1 MAKHFSLREFQQGL
15 SARLQALAD
24 APSAAASKLG
34 VQAGRDLW
42 LVDLIEAGEV
52 VPLPELTKVPLTR
65 PWFSGVANIRGVLYS
80 IVDFSA
86 FMGGEPTTLGPDS
99 RVLLVGQKL
108 AANCGILVNRM
119 MGLRRIEQLQRVE
132 SAAPAA
138 PWVSA
143 EYTDG
148 EDRHWKELQL
158 RKLVEHP
165 DFLQIGV

>member
-1 MAKHFSLREFQQGL
+1 MAKRFSLREFQQGL
-15 SARLQALAD
+15 SARLQAVVD
-24 APSAAASKLG
+24 APPVATSKLG
-34 VQAGRDLW
+34 VLAGRDLW

-86 FMGGEPTTLGPDS
+86 FTGGEPSQLGLDT

-108 AANCGILVNRM
+108 AANCGLLVNRM
-119 MGLRRIEQLQRVE
+119 MGLRRPEQLQRIE
-132 SAAPAA
+132 DTAPAA
-138 PWVSA
+138 PWVNA
-143 EYTDG
+143 EYTDSEG
-148 EDRHWKELQL
+148 RHWKELQL

>member
-1 MAKHFSLREFQQGL
+1 MAKHLSLREFQQGL

-34 VQAGRDLW
+34 VQSGRDLW
-42 LVDLIEAGEV
+42 LVGLIEAGEA

-65 PWFSGVANIRGVLYS
+65 SWFCGVANLRGVLYS

-99 RVLLVGQKL
+99 RLLLVGQKL
-108 AANCGILVNRM
+108 AAYCGILVNRM
-119 MGLRRIEQLQRVE
+119 MGLRRIEQLQRIE
-132 SAAPAA
+132 GAAPAA
-138 PWVSA
+138 PWVGA

-148 EDRHWKELQL
+148 EDRRWKELQL